1 MARLGK
7 VELRIETEGY
17 AHSVETTTNPVEKGV
32 PMTDHIIKKPYDY
45 SLSGYILGDDYERQK
60 DYLVAEMEKGTVMT
74 YVGRM
79 VCKNVLIQ
87 DVQGSLDAATANGS
101 AISIKLQTVRFATVP
116 WTKVKV
122 TGEKKPQHM
131 WPGRMPT
138 RSTVTKETYHVV
150 KRGDTY
156 SSLSKKYGTSIA
168 QLRTWNK
175 YKDTA
180 IPVGAKLRVK

>member
-17 AHSVETTTNPVEKGV
+17 AHSVDMTTNPVEKGV
-32 PMTDHIIKKPYDY
+32 PMTDHIMKKPYDY
-45 SLSGYILGDDYERQK
+45 TLTGKILGDDYERQK
-60 DYLVAEMEKGTVMT
+60 DYLVAEMEKGTLMT

-87 DVQGSLDAATANGS
+87 DVQGSLDANTANGTD
-101 AISIKLQTVRFATVP
+101 ISIKLQTVRYATVP
-116 WTKVKV
+116 WTRVKV
-122 TGEKKPQHM
+122 SGEKKPVQTT
-131 WPGRMPT
+131 PSKPAA
-138 RSTVTKETYHVV
+138 KETYHVV

-156 SSLSKKYGTSIA
+156 SSLSKKYGASIA